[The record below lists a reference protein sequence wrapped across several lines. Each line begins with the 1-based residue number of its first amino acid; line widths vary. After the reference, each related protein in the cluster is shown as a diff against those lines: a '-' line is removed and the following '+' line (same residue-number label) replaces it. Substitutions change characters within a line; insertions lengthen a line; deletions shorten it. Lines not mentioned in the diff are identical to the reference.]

1 VTAADLTLAGGRGTI
16 RFEPAPGKVGS
27 ANVAI
32 NLNPGTTHID
42 SSCVTWGTG
51 GNAPNSTNGAGF
63 DYLKGAWCGAA
74 YDKDPSATIHFG
86 NPKSQFLYMRER
98 Y

>member
-1 VTAADLTLAGGRGTI
+1 
-16 RFEPAPGKVGS
+16 
-27 ANVAI
+27 
-32 NLNPGTTHID
+32 
-42 SSCVTWGTG
+42 
-51 GNAPNSTNGAGF
+51 GAGF